1 MELRKAALQTAGFH
15 SVTALSVD
23 DGWTKLNYF
32 DISAVVIDHEFADD
46 PRAKEF
52 GQHCVTLRLD
62 LDALPEQVAL
72 ELVEQFG
79 KGSELVQ

>member
-1 MELRKAALQTAGFH
+1 MSLPA
-15 SVTALSVD
+15 
-23 DGWTKLNYF
+23 
-32 DISAVVIDHEFADD
+32 I

-52 GQHCVTLRLD
+52 GEHYVTLRLET
-62 LDALPEQVAL
+62 DALPEQVAL